1 MATPASVEQ
10 APLWRLSLAQLSQ
23 GFSSGQFTPS
33 QICEQV
39 ITAIEQQNPSLN
51 AYIYLNPQL
60 LSQAEQSTQRWQQ
73 RRPLSP
79 VDGIPLAVKDN
90 LHVAGMPTS
99 WGNAS
104 LAKLVQPSSEY
115 CVAQC
120 QQAGMLIIGKTN
132 LPEFASD
139 GITSNPHFG
148 STCNPW
154 DRQLTP
160 GGSSGGSVAAVASG
174 LAPCALGT
182 DGGGS
187 IRRPCAHTGLYGLK
201 PTAELISRKDGLPR
215 FMFDF
220 EVAGPIARSVEDL
233 SLLLSVIGEQ
243 DYSCALQ
250 PSPSSSLKIL
260 AVEQLQSHPVEPQ
273 ICAANRQVAKQLKHL
288 GHHVETAALPLD
300 LDFFNQFWP
309 ILAEV
314 GLAFVFDELPEVASS
329 SQTKYQHLANQGGKY
344 SAVDI
349 MRAWQQVLLFR
360 QQVKQLFKHW
370 DIVLMPSI
378 AALAWP
384 LEQAYPST
392 IAGQAVGPRGHAA
405 FTGWVNMAGNP
416 ALNVPVRPCSSSTP
430 IGLQLIADWHQ
441 EARLLRLAAQLEA
454 LQPKWAWP
462 PLPQSKGGK

>member
-1 MATPASVEQ
+1 MATTASVEP
-10 APLWRLSLAQLSQ
+10 APLWRLSLTQLSQ
-23 GFSSGQFTPS
+23 GFSSGRFTPR
-33 QICEQV
+33 QVCEQLLA
-39 ITAIEQQNPSLN
+39 AIEQQNSSLN
-51 AYIYLNPQL
+51 AYIYLNRQL
-60 LSQAEQSTQRWQQ
+60 LNQAEQSSLRWQQ
-73 RRPLSP
+73 GCPLSP
-79 VDGIPLAVKDN
+79 LDGIPLAVKDN
-90 LHVAGMPTS
+90 LHVADMPTS

-104 LAKLVQPSSEY
+104 LAKLVQATSEY
-115 CVAQC
+115 SIVQC

-148 STCNPW
+148 HTCNPW
-154 DRQLTP
+154 DLQLTP
-160 GGSSGGSVAAVASG
+160 GGSSGGSVTAVASG

-233 SLLLSVIGEQ
+233 SLLFSIIGEQ
-243 DYSCALQ
+243 DYHSALQ
-250 PSPSSSLKIL
+250 QAPSGSLKIL
-260 AVEQLQSHPVEPQ
+260 AVEQLENHPVDAQ
-273 ICAANRQVAKQLKHL
+273 IRAAQSMTIKQLKSF
-288 GHHVETAALPLD
+288 GHQVDSGRLPIN

-314 GLAFVFDELPEVASS
+314 GLAFVFDEFPEVAST
-329 SQTKYQHLANQGGKY
+329 SQTKYQELASQGKAY
-344 SAVDI
+344 SGID
-349 MRAWQQVLLFR
+349 MMGAWQQVLLFR

-384 LEQAYPST
+384 LEQAYPCT

-405 FTGWVNMAGNP
+405 FTAWVNMAGNP
-416 ALNVPVRPCSSSTP
+416 ALNVPVRPCCSSTP

-462 PLPQSKGGK
+462 PLPQTKSGK